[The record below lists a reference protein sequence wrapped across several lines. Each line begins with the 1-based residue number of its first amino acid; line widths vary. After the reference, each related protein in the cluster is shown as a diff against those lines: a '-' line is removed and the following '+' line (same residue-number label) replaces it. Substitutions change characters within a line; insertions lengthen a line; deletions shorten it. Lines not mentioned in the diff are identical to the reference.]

1 MRARIVDDSRANRLV
16 IGKCLADFDFRVVD
30 AFDGTDGLFRLK
42 NEPQFDVLLVD
53 WGMPGLNGLDF
64 IRQVRSDPNYKLTP
78 IIMISGLSSQER
90 MDEAIGAGA
99 NEYIIK
105 PFTKEALAAKFDR
118 LGIAYKRPQ
127 GMK

>member
-1 MRARIVDDSRANRLV
+1 
-16 IGKCLADFDFRVVD
+16 
-30 AFDGTDGLFRLK
+30 
-42 NEPQFDVLLVD
+42 
-53 WGMPGLNGLDF
+53 
-64 IRQVRSDPNYKLTP
+64 
-78 IIMISGLSSQER
+78 MISGLSSQER

-105 PFTKEALAAKFDR
+105 PFTKEALAAKFDC

>member
-1 MRARIVDDSRANRLV
+1 MRALIVDDSRANRLV
-16 IGKCLADFDFRVVD
+16 IGKCLVDFDFRVVD
-30 AFDGTDGLFRLK
+30 AFDGTDGLFRIK

-64 IRQVRSDPNYKLTP
+64 IHQVRLDPNYKLTP

-105 PFTKEALAAKFDR
+105 PFTPEALAAKFDC
-118 LGIAYKRPQ
+118 LGIAYKRRN
-127 GMK
+127 GLT